1 MTTAMNPVQMI
12 LDDHERVRQLFQQFQ
27 QADDQQQKQQIADQ
41 VLMEL
46 TVHAN
51 LEEEIFYPAMRQK
64 ASGSED
70 QQMVQEAYQEH
81 SEAKALIQQLQGMQA
96 SDPQF
101 TTLFQQLQQD
111 IEHHVQEEETEM
123 LPKAEQELS
132 DQMDRLGQEMAARKQ
147 QLMSTTQQTMR

>member
-27 QADDQQQKQQIADQ
+27 QADDERQKQQIADQ
-41 VLMEL
+41 VLTEL

-147 QLMSTTQQTMR
+147 QLMSTMQQTMR

>member
-12 LDDHERVRQLFQQFQ
+12 LDDHERVRQLFRQFQ

-64 ASGSED
+64 ASGQED
-70 QQMVQEAYQEH
+70 QQMVQEAYEEH
-81 SEAKALIQQLQGMQA
+81 SQAKALIQQLQGMQA

-111 IEHHVQEEETEM
+111 VEHHVQEEETEM
-123 LPKAEQELS
+123 LPKAQQELS
-132 DQMDRLGQEMAARKQ
+132 DQMDRLGQEMAQRKQ
-147 QLMSTTQQTMR
+147 QLMTTT

>member
-27 QADDQQQKQQIADQ
+27 QADDEQRKQQIADQ

-81 SEAKALIQQLQGMQA
+81 SEARALIQQLQGMQA

-123 LPKAEQELS
+123 LPKAQEELS

>member
-27 QADDQQQKQQIADQ
+27 QADDEQQKQQIADQ
-41 VLMEL
+41 VLTEL

-81 SEAKALIQQLQGMQA
+81 SEAKTLIQQLQGMQA

>member
-1 MTTAMNPVQMI
+1 M
-12 LDDHERVRQLFQQFQ
+12 
-27 QADDQQQKQQIADQ
+27 
-41 VLMEL
+41 
-46 TVHAN
+46 
-51 LEEEIFYPAMRQK
+51 EEEIYFQAMSQK
-64 ASGSED
+64 AYGNED

-81 SEAKALIQQLQGMQA
+81 SEAKTLIQQLQGMQA

>member
-27 QADDQQQKQQIADQ
+27 QADEQQQKQQIADQ

-70 QQMVQEAYQEH
+70 QQMVQEAYEEH
-81 SEAKALIQQLQGMQA
+81 AQAKALIQQLQGMQA

-111 IEHHVQEEETEM
+111 VEHHVQEEETEM
-123 LPKAEQELS
+123 LPKAQQELS
-132 DQMDRLGQEMAARKQ
+132 DQMDRLGQEMAQRKQ
-147 QLMSTTQQTMR
+147 QLMTTR